1 MSEIEYTEHGWRR
14 ATDALRHHRERV
26 WDYKGR
32 AVYHITLAV
41 EGRFPLFGELV
52 GETPAEARVELTEMG
67 RYVRDTLRGLPA
79 FYAPKGIR
87 IRVLAVQVMP
97 DHLHAVIHVQE
108 QMPKSIG
115 EVVRSFKSACTSCYK
130 RRWGGAAEGS
140 GGSTSL
146 KNERGVDSNARLMG
160 CAQAGLVGA
169 GGAGGAGA
177 QAGLVGAGST
187 IGCATGS
194 ASGAAGAGG
203 AAAAVGAGAQAGLR
217 GAGGAGSAAAPTGVQ
232 RMVQFCRIFAS
243 RGSIWEYMP
252 AGYHEKVLH
261 CEGQLDR
268 MIRYVKDNPRRL
280 WLKRHNPELF
290 RLRNDVVYTCPGSVQ
305 GAGTAMAAAGG
316 AGGSGASGG
325 AVASGV
331 VGAVVGGAG
340 NVCAGRAASTAGAAA
355 GGSVCQWRFRAMG
368 NMFLLDFALKQYL
381 QCSRRATPDDIE
393 RLRAATLERAANGY
407 VTVTAAIS
415 EGEKAIAR
423 AVREA
428 GFPLVI
434 LLKDGFP
441 QVGSAHERYYKP
453 GGVYFDAC
461 AAGRLLLLEPYPE
474 VMDDAGLVAS
484 VERKAPGVPKGSLR
498 YHFLGL
504 NYVAWMVGR

>member
-1 MSEIEYTEHGWRR
+1 
-14 ATDALRHHRERV
+14 
-26 WDYKGR
+26 
-32 AVYHITLAV
+32 
-41 EGRFPLFGELV
+41 
-52 GETPAEARVELTEMG
+52 
-67 RYVRDTLRGLPA
+67 
-79 FYAPKGIR
+79 
-87 IRVLAVQVMP
+87 
-97 DHLHAVIHVQE
+97 
-108 QMPKSIG
+108 
-115 EVVRSFKSACTSCYK
+115 
-130 RRWGGAAEGS
+130 
-140 GGSTSL
+140 
-146 KNERGVDSNARLMG
+146 
-160 CAQAGLVGA
+160 
-169 GGAGGAGA
+169 
-177 QAGLVGAGST
+177 
-187 IGCATGS
+187 
-194 ASGAAGAGG
+194 
-203 AAAAVGAGAQAGLR
+203 
-217 GAGGAGSAAAPTGVQ
+217 
-232 RMVQFCRIFAS
+232 
-243 RGSIWEYMP
+243 
-252 AGYHEKVLH
+252 
-261 CEGQLDR
+261 
-268 MIRYVKDNPRRL
+268 
-280 WLKRHNPELF
+280 
-290 RLRNDVVYTCPGSVQ
+290 
-305 GAGTAMAAAGG
+305 
-316 AGGSGASGG
+316 
-325 AVASGV
+325 
-331 VGAVVGGAG
+331 
-340 NVCAGRAASTAGAAA
+340 
-355 GGSVCQWRFRAMG
+355 MG

>member
-52 GETPAEARVELTEMG
+52 GETPEVARIELTEMG

-79 FYAPKGIR
+79 FYAPKGIK

-160 CAQAGLVGA
+160 CAQAGLMGA
-169 GGAGGAGA
+169 G
-177 QAGLVGAGST
+177 
-187 IGCATGS
+187 
-194 ASGAAGAGG
+194 
-203 AAAAVGAGAQAGLR
+203 

-268 MIRYVKDNPRRL
+268 MMRYVKDNPRRL

-316 AGGSGASGG
+316 A
-325 AVASGV
+325 VASGV
-331 VGAVVGGAG
+331 GGAVVGGAG
-340 NVCAGRAASTAGAAA
+340 NVCAGRAASTAGAVA

-407 VTVTAAIS
+407 VTVAAAIS

>member
-52 GETPAEARVELTEMG
+52 GASPAEARVELTEMG

-79 FYAPKGIR
+79 FYAPKGIK

-130 RRWGGAAEGS
+130 RRWGGATEGS

-169 GGAGGAGA
+169 G
-177 QAGLVGAGST
+177 
-187 IGCATGS
+187 
-194 ASGAAGAGG
+194 
-203 AAAAVGAGAQAGLR
+203 

-290 RLRNDVVYTCPGSVQ
+290 RLRNDVVYTCPDSVQ

-331 VGAVVGGAG
+331 G
-340 NVCAGRAASTAGAAA
+340 NVCAGRAASTASAAV

-461 AAGRLLLLEPYPE
+461 AEGRLLLLEPYPE

>member
-32 AVYHITLAV
+32 AVYHVTLAV

-52 GETPAEARVELTEMG
+52 GASPAEARVELTEMG

-79 FYAPKGIR
+79 FYAPKGIK

-97 DHLHAVIHVQE
+97 DHLHAVIHVQD

-160 CAQAGLVGA
+160 CAQAGLMGA
-169 GGAGGAGA
+169 G
-177 QAGLVGAGST
+177 
-187 IGCATGS
+187 
-194 ASGAAGAGG
+194 
-203 AAAAVGAGAQAGLR
+203 
-217 GAGGAGSAAAPTGVQ
+217 GAGGAGSAAAPIGVQ

-261 CEGQLDR
+261 CEGQLDK

-316 AGGSGASGG
+316 AGASGAGGG

-331 VGAVVGGAG
+331 GGAVVGGAG
-340 NVCAGRAASTAGAAA
+340 NVCAGRVASTAGAVV

-434 LLKDGFP
+434 LLKAGFP

-484 VERKAPGVPKGSLR
+484 VERKAPGVP
-498 YHFLGL
+498 
-504 NYVAWMVGR
+504 

>member
-52 GETPAEARVELTEMG
+52 GETPEVARIELTEMG

-79 FYAPKGIR
+79 FYAPKGIK

-130 RRWGGAAEGS
+130 RRWGGEAEGS

-160 CAQAGLVGA
+160 CAQAGLV
-169 GGAGGAGA
+169 
-177 QAGLVGAGST
+177 
-187 IGCATGS
+187 
-194 ASGAAGAGG
+194 
-203 AAAAVGAGAQAGLR
+203 

-268 MIRYVKDNPRRL
+268 MMRYVKDNPRRL

-316 AGGSGASGG
+316 G
-325 AVASGV
+325 AVASVAGGGASGAGG
-331 VGAVVGGAG
+331 GAVVGGAG
-340 NVCAGRAASTAGAAA
+340 NVCAGRAASTAGAVV

-461 AAGRLLLLEPYPE
+461 AEGRLLLLEPYPE

>member
-52 GETPAEARVELTEMG
+52 GETPEVARIELTEMG

-79 FYAPKGIR
+79 FYAPKGIK

-160 CAQAGLVGA
+160 CAQAGLMGA
-169 GGAGGAGA
+169 G
-177 QAGLVGAGST
+177 
-187 IGCATGS
+187 
-194 ASGAAGAGG
+194 
-203 AAAAVGAGAQAGLR
+203 

-268 MIRYVKDNPRRL
+268 MMRYVKDNPRRL

-316 AGGSGASGG
+316 A
-325 AVASGV
+325 VASGV
-331 VGAVVGGAG
+331 GGAVVGGAG
-340 NVCAGRAASTAGAAA
+340 NVCAGRAASTAGAVA

>member
-52 GETPAEARVELTEMG
+52 GETPEVARIELTEMG

-79 FYAPKGIR
+79 FYAPKGIK

-160 CAQAGLVGA
+160 CAQAGLMGA
-169 GGAGGAGA
+169 G
-177 QAGLVGAGST
+177 
-187 IGCATGS
+187 
-194 ASGAAGAGG
+194 
-203 AAAAVGAGAQAGLR
+203 

-268 MIRYVKDNPRRL
+268 MMRYVKDNPRRL

-316 AGGSGASGG
+316 A
-325 AVASGV
+325 VASGV
-331 VGAVVGGAG
+331 GGAVVGGAG
-340 NVCAGRAASTAGAAA
+340 NVCAGRAASTAGAVA

-484 VERKAPGVPKGSLR
+484 VERKAPGVPKGRLR